1 MGEIKRGLTAVILS
15 IGQLYLGHYIVISR
29 ETFGDLIMA
38 ELTLW
43 QDVALKVKDLQV
55 RFDTFETQNRLSD
68 CVVTEIDEELEEG
81 RVSLEKLEKRVRE
94 LETDLPELIAE
105 RVATLKTE
113 NAELRIHHN
122 LLVDVVNN
130 LTTIWNEQV
139 HEGEQQQQTEVID
152 EQVMEDNE
160 VLTLLQDQPP
170 QLTLEEVYNMYQSQ
184 PQTEEEW
191 EEMNKAI
198 KAAVAYENSLP
209 NGTKIRLA
217 KTDWTSGSP
226 Q

>member
-1 MGEIKRGLTAVILS
+1 
-15 IGQLYLGHYIVISR
+15 
-29 ETFGDLIMA
+29 MA
-38 ELTLW
+38 ELTLE
-43 QDVALKVKDLQV
+43 QETALKVRELQIK
-55 RFDTFETQNRLSD
+55 FEDFETQNRLSD
-68 CVVTEIDEELEEG
+68 CVMTEIDEELEEG

-113 NAELRIHHN
+113 NAELRVHLN
-122 LLVDVVNN
+122 LVVDAVNN
-130 LTTIWNEQV
+130 ITRIWNEQV
-139 HEGEQQQQTEVID
+139 HEGEQQQTEVID
-152 EQVMEDNE
+152 EQAMEDNE
-160 VLTLLQDQPP
+160 PP
-170 QLTLEEVYNMYQSQ
+170 QLTLEEVYNMYQTQ

-198 KAAVAYENSLP
+198 KAAVMYENSLP

-217 KTDWTSGSP
+217 RTDETSGSP

>member
-1 MGEIKRGLTAVILS
+1 MLE
-15 IGQLYLGHYIVISR
+15 
-29 ETFGDLIMA
+29 MA

-43 QDVALKVKDLQV
+43 QDVALKVRDLQV
-55 RFDTFETQNRLSD
+55 RFDAFEADSKMTD
-68 CVVTEIDEELEEG
+68 CLVTEIDEELEEG
-81 RVSLEKLEKRVRE
+81 RIGLEKLEKRVRE
-94 LETDLPELIAE
+94 LETDLPELIIE
-105 RVATLKTE
+105 KVATLKTE
-113 NAELRIHHN
+113 NAELRHHLN
-122 LLVDVVNN
+122 SVIDAVNN
-130 LTTIWNEQV
+130 ITRIWNEATGDDDEQSTKDCEV
-139 HEGEQQQQTEVID
+139 LPEAVGEQS
-152 EQVMEDNE
+152 MEDNE

>member
-1 MGEIKRGLTAVILS
+1 MLEMGELV
-15 IGQLYLGHYIVISR
+15 
-29 ETFGDLIMA
+29 F
-38 ELTLW
+38 
-43 QDVALKVKDLQV
+43 QDVALKVRDLQA
-55 RFDTFETQNRLSD
+55 RFDAFEADSRMSD
-68 CVVTEIDEELEEG
+68 YVMTEIDEELEEG
-81 RVSLEKLEKRVRE
+81 RVSLEKLDKRVRE

-113 NAELRIHHN
+113 NAELRDYLN
-122 LLVDVVNN
+122 LVIDAVNN
-130 LTTIWNEQV
+130 ITRIWNEAIGDD
-139 HEGEQQQQTEVID
+139 GEQS
-152 EQVMEDNE
+152 MEDNE
-160 VLTLLQDQPP
+160 VLPQTVDNEVSTLQQDEPR

-184 PQTEEEW
+184 PQTEQEW

-198 KAAVAYENSLP
+198 KAAVAYENSLS

>member
-1 MGEIKRGLTAVILS
+1 MRICLNRFFKLE
-15 IGQLYLGHYIVISR
+15 
-29 ETFGDLIMA
+29 MA

-43 QDVALKVKDLQV
+43 QDVALKVRDLQV
-55 RFDTFETQNRLSD
+55 RFDEFETQNRMSD
-68 CVVTEIDEELEEG
+68 CVVSEIDEGLEEG
-81 RVSLEKLEKRVRE
+81 RAGLEKLEKRVRE
-94 LETDLPELIAE
+94 LEIDLPELIAE
-105 RVATLKTE
+105 KVATLKTE
-113 NAELRIHHN
+113 NAELRHN
-122 LLVDVVNN
+122 LNLVIDAVNN
-130 LTTIWNEQV
+130 ITKIWNEAT
-139 HEGEQQQQTEVID
+139 GD
-152 EQVMEDNE
+152 EQSMEDNE
-160 VLTLLQDQPP
+160 VLTLQSDEPQ

-209 NGTKIRLA
+209 DGRKIRLA

>member
-1 MGEIKRGLTAVILS
+1 
-15 IGQLYLGHYIVISR
+15 
-29 ETFGDLIMA
+29 MA
-38 ELTLW
+38 ELVL
-43 QDVALKVKDLQV
+43 QDVALKVRDLQV
-55 RFDTFETQNRLSD
+55 RFDEFEADSRMSD
-68 CVVTEIDEELEEG
+68 CVITQIDEELEEG
-81 RVSLEKLEKRVRE
+81 RVNLEKLDKRVRE

-105 RVATLKTE
+105 KVATLKTE
-113 NAELRIHHN
+113 NAELRHN
-122 LLVDVVNN
+122 LNLVIDAVNN
-130 LTTIWNEQV
+130 ITRIWNEATGDDDEQSTKDSEV
-139 HEGEQQQQTEVID
+139 LPEAVGEQS
-152 EQVMEDNE
+152 MEDNE

>member
-1 MGEIKRGLTAVILS
+1 MP
-15 IGQLYLGHYIVISR
+15 
-29 ETFGDLIMA
+29 

-43 QDVALKVKDLQV
+43 QDLALKVRELQV
-55 RFDTFETQNRLSD
+55 RFDAFEADSRMSD
-68 CVVTEIDEELEEG
+68 CVVTEIDDELEEG
-81 RVSLEKLEKRVRE
+81 RAGLEKLEKRVRE
-94 LETDLPELIAE
+94 LEIDLPELIAE
-105 RVATLKTE
+105 KVVTLKTE
-113 NAELRIHHN
+113 NAELRHHLN
-122 LLVDVVNN
+122 LAIDAVNN
-130 LTTIWNEQV
+130 LMKIWNEAI
-139 HEGEQQQQTEVID
+139 GDDD
-152 EQVMEDNE
+152 EQSTVDNE
-160 VLTLLQDQPP
+160 VLTLPQDEHP

-198 KAAVAYENSLP
+198 KAAVAYENSLS

>member
-1 MGEIKRGLTAVILS
+1 
-15 IGQLYLGHYIVISR
+15 
-29 ETFGDLIMA
+29 MA

-43 QDVALKVKDLQV
+43 QDVALKVRDLQV
-55 RFDTFETQNRLSD
+55 RFDTFEADNRLTD
-68 CVVTEIDEELEEG
+68 CVVSEIDEELEEG
-81 RVSLEKLEKRVRE
+81 RVGLEKLEKRVRE

-105 RVATLKTE
+105 KVATLKTE
-113 NAELRIHHN
+113 NAELRHSLN
-122 LLVDVVNN
+122 LVIDAVNN
-130 LTTIWNEQV
+130 LTRIWNEAI
-139 HEGEQQQQTEVID
+139 GDDD
-152 EQVMEDNE
+152 EQSTQNNE
-160 VLTLLQDQPP
+160 VVTLPQDEHP

-184 PQTEEEW
+184 PQTEEW